1 MYIYVIYLFKEEYG
15 LTVLMYILS
24 SRYES
29 AAKELKNVLKVMVS
43 SDSEK
48 ADSPRD
54 DLSKVEMIMPKKIT
68 GILSKQSPFPP
79 PDSNIPV
86 LKVHFVVTEVQL
98 ITDL

>member
-1 MYIYVIYLFKEEYG
+1 
-15 LTVLMYILS
+15 
-24 SRYES
+24 
-29 AAKELKNVLKVMVS
+29 MVS

-54 DLSKVEMIMPKKIT
+54 DLSKMEMIMPKKIT

-86 LKVHFVVTEVQL
+86 LKVHFVVTEVQ
-98 ITDL
+98 

>member
-1 MYIYVIYLFKEEYG
+1 MY
-15 LTVLMYILS
+15 MYILS

-86 LKVHFVVTEVQL
+86 LKVHFVVTEVQSNPEL
-98 ITDL
+98 IHDRGSLHDVL

>member
-1 MYIYVIYLFKEEYG
+1 
-15 LTVLMYILS
+15 
-24 SRYES
+24 
-29 AAKELKNVLKVMVS
+29 MVS

-54 DLSKVEMIMPKKIT
+54 DLSKMEMIMPKKIT

-86 LKVHFVVTEVQL
+86 LKVYFVVTEVQSNPEL
-98 ITDL
+98 INR